1 MMNSA
6 TSTRLSHIFENMH
19 SSVNSILNEN
29 SDVEFAADL
38 ITRSISSDLNMRL
51 NALLSDI
58 YTAMSEETLC
68 LKIFDNS
75 KNQNIFFEANIEQV
89 IFEKYR
95 FDTDSVEAFKKGI
108 QTNQLNQLYVSAS
121 AAAGT
126 ATIGGLLTYALS
138 GTIAIPLVVAI
149 AGAVAAFCATYFKVV
164 PNMNHQRFRI
174 GLENFLKE
182 LRSEIERWVSSVEA
196 YYQARV
202 QETIST
208 LEK

>member
-1 MMNSA
+1 MHSA
-6 TSTRLSHIFENMH
+6 TSTRLSHIFENIH
-19 SSVNSILNEN
+19 SNVNAILNEN
-29 SDVEFAADL
+29 SDVEFATDL
-38 ITRSISSDLNMRL
+38 ITRSISADLNMRL

-58 YTAMSEETLC
+58 YTALSEETLR
-68 LKIFDNS
+68 LKIFGNS
-75 KNQNIFFEANIEQV
+75 KNQNIFFEANIEQS

-95 FDTDSVEAFKKGI
+95 FDVDSVETFKKGI
-108 QTNQLNQLYVSAS
+108 QTSQLNQLYVSAS

-126 ATIGGLLTYALS
+126 ATLGGLLTYALS
-138 GTIAIPLVVAI
+138 GTIVIPLVVAI

-164 PNMNHQRFRI
+164 PNMNRQRFRA
-174 GLENFLKE
+174 GLDQFLE
-182 LRSEIERWVSSVEA
+182 ALRSEIEHWVSAVEA